1 MFSSVKE
8 FKAEYQKRLLETYAE
23 TVDEAHIFEQYEILS
38 KMVRDEASKYWRET
52 RNDVYE
58 HGKKTSCLFLHG
70 IPYWK
75 TPCKQHAKPWHL

>member
-23 TVDEAHIFEQYEILS
+23 TVDEAHVFEQYEILS

-58 HGKKTSCLFLHG
+58 HGKKQVVYFSMEFLIGRLLVNNMQNLG
-70 IPYWK
+70 I
-75 TPCKQHAKPWHL
+75 